1 MESCPSEAIHK
12 QCFPQFHVETGVALI
27 LALFIGFLLRC
38 MGNFSLEAAEPVLT
52 QNISETYRTTCDET
66 FKIASRA
73 KKNANFILSF
83 MNF

>member
-52 QNISETYRTTCDET
+52 QNISETYRTEPVM
-66 FKIASRA
+66 KLSKSRPEQ
-73 KKNANFILSF
+73 KKMQILFYLS
-83 MNF
+83 

>member
-27 LALFIGFLLRC
+27 LALFIGFLLRR

-52 QNISETYRTTCDET
+52 QPSETYRTTCDET